1 MDEYKG
7 HDLQNDVADGS
18 LKDEDDARRPLS
30 AFGVHA
36 NQRDQLDHE
45 ANESDNAY
53 PEESFIQLRCFFNL
67 HDAFYFLELV
77 GCTDEECK
85 ASKCISDYC

>member
-53 PEESFIQLRCFFNL
+53 HEESFIQLWCFLDLRYTFDFLKLVRC
-67 HDAFYFLELV
+67 A
-77 GCTDEECK
+77 DEECK
-85 ASKCISDYC
+85 ASK